1 MKKRKI
7 LLGII
12 ALMLIT
18 GVGCSSTTSNSDT
31 DNKTSVKTTE
41 EVVESKVLVD
51 DNIVKIEMVGIEDNS
66 FYDGKDIK
74 LKITNKTDSTI
85 CVQTREMSIDG
96 TMVADNTIF
105 SDEISGGMKSNDEI
119 TVIEFSGDV
128 VNVKGKFHIFN
139 SDGWDTLEDV
149 DFEF

>member
-18 GVGCSSTTSNSDT
+18 GVGCSSTTSNST

-96 TMVADNTIF
+96 TMVDDNVIF
-105 SDEISGGMKSNDEI
+105 SDEIAGGMKSNDEI
-119 TVIEFSGDV
+119 TVAEFSGDV
-128 VNVKGKFHIFN
+128 VNVKGKFHIFS